1 MSAAPDA
8 GTPRFFQDPAIDRLA
23 ASVLQLASE
32 VWVLNE
38 RFAALQAV
46 ADEKGVITAAE
57 LAQFQFA
64 GPEDAAMSEARVAFI
79 RRVLG
84 PLNAPD

>member
-1 MSAAPDA
+1 MSPEPEKK
-8 GTPRFFQDPAIDRLA
+8 PRFFDDPSIDRIA
-23 ASVLQLASE
+23 ASLLQLASE

-38 RFAALQAV
+38 RFAALQAL
-46 ADEKGVITAAE
+46 ADRKGVITAAE
-57 LAQFQFA
+57 LAQFQFE
-64 GPEDAAMSEARVAFI
+64 GKEDEAISDSRVAFI